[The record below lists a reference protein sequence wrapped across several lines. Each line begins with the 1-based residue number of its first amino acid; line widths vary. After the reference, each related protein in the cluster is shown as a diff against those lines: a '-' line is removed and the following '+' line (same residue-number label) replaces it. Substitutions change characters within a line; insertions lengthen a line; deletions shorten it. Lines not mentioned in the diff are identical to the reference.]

1 MENKGSPMIEEV
13 RAPNVME
20 VPRPEEQAVSSSS
33 GGSYDS
39 GPESAADTQDEG
51 SKAMDPHESSRS

>member
-1 MENKGSPMIEEV
+1 MIEEV

-51 SKAMDPHESSRS
+51 SKVMDPHESSRS